1 MANTERASTDSLDVS
16 RGTEGGQ
23 GRAGQ
28 GAGSGIESGRM
39 WAATGRCMAI
49 KMQPVSLELIWKLC

>member
-1 MANTERASTDSLDVS
+1 MANTESASTVSLDVS
-16 RGTEGGQ
+16 RGTEG

-39 WAATGRCMAI
+39 WAATGRCIAI